1 MNAKKKL
8 LGGMSLNGHAIPVGR
23 VNKGTAGMPGGLFS
37 IMLLGVHISGVE
49 KIYDAPSVAHKLG
62 CNTMQIFARSP
73 QRWRKDNLTPEE
85 IKEFTSRLKA
95 YKINPFFI
103 HVSYLINLA
112 SPDKRLYE
120 NSIQAY
126 IEDILEAQALNA
138 DYIVTHMG
146 SHKETS
152 EYAGIVR
159 LIDAI
164 NRILDKTKSSK
175 VGILLENTSGSGSWL
190 GYKFI
195 HHKEILAGIKQKE
208 RIALCLDTAHAYA
221 AGYDLASKDGLK
233 IMLDEID
240 VLVGLKLIKLIHLND
255 AQAKLGSRLDRHTH
269 IGKGNIGME
278 GMRRIIN
285 HPTLKNCAFILETPK
300 DTLTADIKNLKLVRR
315 LRRN

>member
-1 MNAKKKL
+1 M
-8 LGGMSLNGHAIPVGR
+8 I
-23 VNKGTAGMPGGLFS
+23 
-37 IMLLGVHISGVE
+37 LGVHISGIE
-49 KIYDAPSVAHKLG
+49 KISDAPAAAHELG

-73 QRWRKDNLTPEE
+73 QRWRKGGITPKEA
-85 IKEFTSRLKA
+85 KEFIMRLKEF
-95 YKINPFFI
+95 KINPFFI

-120 NSIQAY
+120 SSIEAY

-152 EYAGIVR
+152 EHAGIAR
-159 LIDAI
+159 FSDAI
-164 NRILDKTKSSK
+164 NRILDKTKSAK

-190 GYKFI
+190 GYKFT

-208 RIALCLDTAHAYA
+208 RVALCIDTAHAYG

-233 IMLDEID
+233 AMLDEIEA
-240 VLVGLKLIKLIHLND
+240 LAGLNLIKLIHLND
-255 AQAKLGSRLDRHTH
+255 TQVKLGSRLDRHAH

-285 HPTLKNCAFILETPK
+285 HPALKKCAFILETPK
-300 DTLTADIKNLKLVRR
+300 DTVTADINNLKLVRK
-315 LRRN
+315 LRKN